1 MANPKRGDI
10 DAVLNGERYILRLTL
25 GGLAELEAYF
35 KAENLHDLIA
45 RFGTGKI
52 AAQDIITI
60 LGVGLKGG
68 GNPLSDDVLHAVHCE
83 GGLTGLAEIIG
94 RLFAATFAQDD
105 G

>member
-1 MANPKRGDI
+1 MANPRRGEI
-10 DAVLNGERYILRLTL
+10 DAILNGERYVLRLTL

-35 KAENLHDLIA
+35 KAENLHALIA
-45 RFGTGKI
+45 RFSEGKI

-68 GNPLSDDVLHAVHCE
+68 GNALNDEALQNVECE

-94 RLFAATFAQDD
+94 RLFAVTFAQDD